1 MSFRYITQSNTG
13 LKRSENEDAL
23 GVFEIDG
30 GMLVVVCDGLGGN
43 KAGDV
48 ASKLAVKTIASR
60 FKEAVEKD
68 ILERI
73 KDAILE
79 ANRTVLEES
88 NKDFDMKGMATT
100 VEALFLKDDH
110 AYWGH
115 VGDSRI
121 YYFKKSKLKQLSKDH
136 SLVQKLVDE
145 GYLTLKE
152 AEHHPNKNII
162 MRALGDNVS
171 VEVDLSKLKISSSDY
186 GKFFLCSDGVTTV
199 VNDSE
204 LEELLSGNDF
214 DQISD
219 ELSNLVE
226 ERGAPDNYS
235 FVILTRDK

>member
-23 GVFEIDG
+23 GVFEIDN
-30 GMLVVVCDGLGGN
+30 GMLVIVCDGLGGN
-43 KAGDV
+43 KAGEV
-48 ASKLAVKTIASR
+48 ASQLAVKTIASK
-60 FKEAVEKD
+60 FKETRGKD

-73 KDAILE
+73 KTSILE

-88 NKDFDMKGMATT
+88 NKDFDRKGMATT
-100 VEALFLKDDH
+100 VEALYLKDDN

-121 YYFKKSKLKQLSKDH
+121 YYLKGGKLKQLSKDH

-162 MRALGDNVS
+162 MRALGDNTS
-171 VEVDLSKLKISSSDY
+171 VEVDLSKLKISSSDK
-186 GKFFLCSDGVTTV
+186 GKFFLCTDGVTTV

-204 LEELLSGNDF
+204 LEELLSGDDF

-219 ELSNLVE
+219 ELSSLVE
-226 ERGAPDNYS
+226 ERGAPDNFS
-235 FVILTRDK
+235 FVILSRD